1 MRNQKGFTLIELII
15 VIVVLGILAVTAA
28 PQFFNFSG
36 DARESAVKGLK
47 GNIQGAYQTV
57 YAKAAIEGKLAENDG
72 TADSPQAL
80 SDSGIT
86 LKYGY
91 PTVDGD
97 ANDTVDP
104 NGIVKAATLGASS
117 AQGDWVYAEGST
129 AGSLVIAPS
138 SIGGFSDPA
147 TATEITDTSCYV
159 SYTEATSANEAPEVS
174 AVTTGCGN

>member
-57 YAKAAIEGKLAENDG
+57 YAKAAVEGKLAENDG
-72 TADSPQAL
+72 AADSPQAL

-97 ANDTVDP
+97 GDDAVDA
-104 NGIVKAATLGASS
+104 NGIVKAATLGDSS
-117 AQGDWVYAEGST
+117 AQGDWVYAIEST
-129 AGSLVIAPS
+129 GGNLVIAPA
-138 SIGGFSDPA
+138 SIGGLSDPA
-147 TATEITDTSCYV
+147 TATEIAGTNCYV
-159 SYTEATSANEAPEVS
+159 SYTEAKSADAAPVVTAETS
-174 AVTTGCGN
+174 GCGN